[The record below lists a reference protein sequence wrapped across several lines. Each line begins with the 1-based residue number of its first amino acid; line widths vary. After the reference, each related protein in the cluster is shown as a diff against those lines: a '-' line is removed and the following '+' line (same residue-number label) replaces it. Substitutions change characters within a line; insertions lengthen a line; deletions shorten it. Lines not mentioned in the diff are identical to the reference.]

1 MKDSEKFITAVKGRA
16 QGLSF
21 GSLAKR
27 LGVPK
32 STIRGWLALAAELGL
47 TYARLRLL
55 SQKELQELLAR
66 KSPQRSSN
74 KYEPRWEDFV
84 IKAESPGD
92 KGSLYRIYKDSCP
105 SGVAPMSRSAFY
117 RELFKMKEVLG
128 PTLRPITIANSF
140 EPGRLA
146 MIDYSGDGLPITTE
160 TGKVSKAQIF
170 VGVLGCSGLIY
181 CQATPGQT
189 REDWLTAT
197 AAMFHYFGGL
207 TEELWLDN
215 STSLVKKADAYSPVL
230 SEEFKAFC
238 LRYGIVGYPVAP
250 SKPRHKALVENAVR
264 QCQNSIL
271 LPLSRRRFFSIA
283 EANREILKELEKLNS
298 RHLSACPE
306 ESRRSRFENKEKALL
321 RPLPHPEYTPNSWVL
336 DRKISADNQIRIHNS
351 RYSVPW
357 GHAGEDLRVVGNEK
371 TGKLTFFLLE
381 TGEMIGEGMLRAA
394 GEGNEAT
401 RMEHLPPGLQKILM
415 TKSQLLELIRR
426 EYGDEALGIA
436 VQMAKP
442 NNSYAKRHLHGM
454 LAKAKKF
461 DRDTFIKICS
471 QALQEP
477 KVTWE
482 SFVRVCNFFEAQG
495 LTRKPQ
501 SHAVTRKQPAQAY
514 DPNEFRGAGYYSMKT
529 ERKF

>member
-250 SKPRHKALVENAVR
+250 SKPRHKALAVFVKP
-264 QCQNSIL
+264 S
-271 LPLSRRRFFSIA
+271 F
-283 EANREILKELEKLNS
+283 RESEKI
-298 RHLSACPE
+298 
-306 ESRRSRFENKEKALL
+306 
-321 RPLPHPEYTPNSWVL
+321 PNSVRPHLDLCPSPPDSGELSTVALPVL
-336 DRKISADNQIRIHNS
+336 CVSFS
-351 RYSVPW
+351 
-357 GHAGEDLRVVGNEK
+357 
-371 TGKLTFFLLE
+371 
-381 TGEMIGEGMLRAA
+381 
-394 GEGNEAT
+394 
-401 RMEHLPPGLQKILM
+401 GLSQASGII
-415 TKSQLLELIRR
+415 SQLRR
-426 EYGDEALGIA
+426 ASGCT
-436 VQMAKP
+436 
-442 NNSYAKRHLHGM
+442 HLCG
-454 LAKAKKF
+454 
-461 DRDTFIKICS
+461 
-471 QALQEP
+471 
-477 KVTWE
+477 
-482 SFVRVCNFFEAQG
+482 
-495 LTRKPQ
+495 
-501 SHAVTRKQPAQAY
+501 
-514 DPNEFRGAGYYSMKT
+514 
-529 ERKF
+529 